1 MTKDDDTGSGTS
13 AVPGSE
19 PAGGEP
25 KGDEGAWRE
34 QNTRLRQELAEQKE
48 LNRKAVP
55 LVQVALALGKADPTT
70 YEKLVK
76 GEPLTA
82 KQAATVDAAASAA
95 GMTAEDFDKR
105 LDEKL
110 GLLLQ
115 RMQADRQAETGM
127 RELDAKAAKE
137 LEGYDKLKGTATWNG
152 VLSSVMGAIENGTYP
167 VPEGVEDPYY
177 WAIEQTY
184 AIVKSQNPELAK
196 GKKPVAKAEAERAA
210 EILAGGRKPS
220 ASSGADELSG
230 LPDDERREIEFIR
243 SIGETQGEK
252 FSK

>member
-1 MTKDDDTGSGTS
+1 MDDDTKTGAS
-13 AVPGSE
+13 APTGSE
-19 PAGGEP
+19 PAGGKPE
-25 KGDEGAWRE
+25 DEGGAWRE

-55 LVQVALALGKADPTT
+55 FVQVALALGKADPAT

-82 KQAATVDAAASAA
+82 KQTATADAAATAA
-95 GMTAEDFDKR
+95 GVTREDFDR
-105 LDEKL
+105 LLDEKL
-110 GLLLQ
+110 GYMLQ
-115 RMQADRQAETGM
+115 RMSADRQAEVSM
-127 RELDAKAAKE
+127 RELDARATKE
-137 LEGYDKLKGTATWNG
+137 LEGYDKLRGTPTWNG
-152 VLSSVMGAIENGTYP
+152 TLESVMKNIENGTFA

-184 AIVKSQNPELAK
+184 YIVRSQNPELAK
-196 GKKPVAKAEAERAA
+196 GKKAVAKPEAERAA

-220 ASSGADELSG
+220 ASSSADELSG
-230 LPDDERREIEFIR
+230 LPDDVKSEIEWIR
-243 SIGETQGEK
+243 SIGATQGEK